1 MKFARKRP
9 LIFSGVA
16 LALAGVV
23 VGTFAVS
30 QNSAV
35 LNNVFEIA
43 DYETTFTEE
52 FQAPSNWKT
61 CDTVDKKIY
70 VKNDTDVDIVA
81 RVKLDE
87 EWTAANGMG
96 LPLVSNGSGERMAIV
111 NMTDNSG
118 WTLDGTYYYSP
129 TLAPGQTSTSVI
141 SGVTLNCD
149 ANLDEDY
156 RYGNAQYK
164 LSAKV
169 ETIQADR
176 ASTEWHKIA
185 VLLPINEV
193 ERRLHAIAPINTQC
207 TGIDRKFLQ
216 ADSLTIETPDPSS
229 NNVIGYPNFRGSNT
243 FVYMWYDDV
252 EDAVY
257 WYSDAD
263 DVYLTYD
270 HDSSQDSGDT
280 ISNYTAVS
288 ELFACYSDISGLYNI
303 NTSKATSLSGLFRY
317 YRGATLHGVE
327 KWDTSNV
334 VSLYDFTWNSGS
346 SDKYRLSDI
355 TAVSRWDVSNVGN
368 MRYVFHNHSNIV
380 DITALAGWNVRR
392 ATDFYSFLYY
402 ASVDESICEIADWPI
417 RQNASG
423 YNALYFVSKDT
434 LVDAHCLDGWN
445 IELDKSYS
453 WFNSRANIFPS
464 WAH

>member
-1 MKFARKRP
+1 MKFARKRS

-30 QNSAV
+30 QNSTV

-43 DYETTFTEE
+43 DYETQFIEE
-52 FQAPSNWKT
+52 FDAPSNWKT

-70 VKNDTDVDIVA
+70 VKNNTDVDIVA

-149 ANLDEDY
+149 ANLDVDY
-156 RYGNAQYK
+156 RYGNAEYK

-176 ASTEWHKIA
+176 ASTEWHKIS
-185 VLLPINEV
+185 VLQAGGTIYSKIYNLAING
-193 ERRLHAIAPINTQC
+193 RPTGNRSIKFYQANSL
-207 TGIDRKFLQ
+207 GIDE
-216 ADSLTIETPDPSS
+216 ADATT
-229 NNVIGYPNFRGSNT
+229 NNIISDSEAIDSNT
-243 FVYMWYDDV
+243 LTYMWYD
-252 EDAVY
+252 EDDNAIY

-263 DVYLTYD
+263 DVYMGRANW
-270 HDSSQDSGDT
+270 SGTFYYFD
-280 ISNYTAVS
+280 
-288 ELFACYSDISGLYNI
+288 DISGMYNI
-303 NTSKATSLSGLFRY
+303 NTSRVTDLTGAFRSY
-317 YRGATLHGVE
+317 NGVSLHGLE
-327 KWDTSNV
+327 KWDVSNV
-334 VSLYDFTWNSGS
+334 TALVDLFWTSG
-346 SDKYRLSDI
+346 DGHVNDL
-355 TAVSRWDVSNVGN
+355 APMSRWDVSSVEN
-368 MRYVFHNHSNIV
+368 MRYVFNGQDVN
-380 DITALAGWNVRR
+380 DISPLGGWNVRNVKQFGQMFQR
-392 ATDFYSFLYY
+392 TGIR
-402 ASVDESICEIADWPI
+402 EGICELADWPI
-417 RQNASG
+417 NFESLENWSDAFAAYKDG
-423 YNALYFVSKDT
+423 YSRDPKT
-434 LVDAHCLDGWN
+434 DATCLDKWNVPNGKTSGWFSLAEGN
-445 IELDKSYS
+445 FIL
-453 WFNSRANIFPS
+453 PS
-464 WAH
+464 WYNRY